1 MMKKILYGVLT
12 LVVLLIVAVIVVFVY
27 LDRIIKTTVET
38 QATDSLNLATTLDS
52 AHLAV
57 LGGQLTLKDLAVACP
72 QGYSA
77 SPMFD
82 VSKAAVVV
90 RYGQLGKDPVHIQS
104 IAIVG
109 PKLVI
114 EKKGDDVNFKAMMD
128 QQPKKAP
135 PPTPPSGGDRPKDQP
150 IRVVIERLD
159 VTDASVVIR
168 PGLPGLDKEITI
180 PIPSITLRN
189 IGNSDGSDN
198 GAALKDAVMQVVTAL
213 ANKASES
220 GAITDALRNA
230 LKANVQEVAGK
241 LTKDFQKQIGNVTA
255 QLGDVTKQINNV
267 TDQLPP
273 DLKKKL
279 PPDVNKQI
287 NAATQQIKTGDVDKA
302 IDKGL
307 NDLLGGGGKKKKKD
321 KDSQ

>member
-1 MMKKILYGVLT
+1 MMKKLLYGVLT
-12 LVVLLIVAVIVVFVY
+12 LIVLLIVAVIVVFVH
-27 LDRIIKTTVET
+27 LDGIIKTTVET

-57 LGGQLTLKDLAVACP
+57 FGGQLTLKDLAIACP
-72 QGYSA
+72 QGYSV
-77 SPMFD
+77 SPMLGLN
-82 VSKAAVVV
+82 KAAVVV
-90 RYGQLGKDPVHIQS
+90 QYGQLGKDPIHIQT
-104 IAIVG
+104 IAIDG

-114 EKKGDDVNFKAMMD
+114 EQKGNDVNFKAMMD

-159 VTDASVVIR
+159 VTNASVVIR
-168 PGLPGLDKEITI
+168 PGLPGLDKEITV

-230 LKANVQEVAGK
+230 LKANVQQVASK
-241 LTKDFQKQIGNVTA
+241 LTKDFQKQIGDVTSH
-255 QLGDVTKQINNV
+255 LGDVTGQIDKITN
-267 TDQLPP
+267 QLPP
-273 DLKKKL
+273 DVKKQI
-279 PPDVNKQI
+279 PPDLNKQI

-307 NDLLGGGGKKKKKD
+307 NDLLGGGKKKKKD